1 MSLSVA
7 CFELSRLSAAWRFLA
22 IIALHGERRAYMVW
36 RLFPA
41 EVDESWSVAREFV
54 GWVDFVSVLGFDGVC
69 YFRFEV

>member
-7 CFELSRLSAAWRFLA
+7 CFELSRLSAAWRFFA
-22 IIALHGERRAYMVW
+22 IMALHGERRAYMVW
-36 RLFPA
+36 RLLPA

-54 GWVDFVSVLGFDGVC
+54 GWVDFESVFGFYGVS